1 MTHDGAMPVVVV
13 VQVLLVVAAA
23 CLLVPVLLARRDA
36 VRTRRRLAR
45 ARTASGEV
53 LAVTEEGGGTV
64 PTVRY
69 FVGGE
74 RLEGVPRTPRPGA
87 RYLVG
92 QPVDVRYDPQE
103 PAWMT
108 VEAVPGDARVP
119 RAPGA
124 RAAAVTAA
132 VLLVAA
138 LLLRLVT

>member
-1 MTHDGAMPVVVV
+1 MPFVVV

-23 CLLVPVLLARRDA
+23 GLLVPVLRARREA
-36 VRTRRRLAR
+36 TRTRRRLAR

-53 LAVTEEGGGTV
+53 LAVGEEGGGTV

-69 FVGGE
+69 FVAGV
-74 RLEGVPRTPRPGA
+74 RLEGTPRTPRPGA

-92 QPVDVRYDPQE
+92 QPVDVRYDPDE

-119 RAPGA
+119 RTPHAVA
-124 RAAAVTAA
+124 TVATAAA
-132 VLLVAA
+132 LLVAA
-138 LLLRLVT
+138 ALLRLLA